1 MKRKTLTVPE
11 AGKVLGLGR
20 NSSYDAARRG
30 EIPTVRIGKRLLVP
44 RAALAKLLGQTDD
57 DFDLDLAATS
67 PAGSG
72 RSGHGLP
79 TVRQD

>member
-44 RAALAKLLGQTDD
+44 RAALAKLLGETSE
-57 DFDLDLAATS
+57 DLDVDPEPRGNEDNA
-67 PAGSG
+67 P
-72 RSGHGLP
+72 R
-79 TVRQD
+79 